1 MKNNQAISNCKNCEN
16 CKKKEK
22 EQLPVEQINCDHDWE
37 DISKMDDLERQ
48 LICTYCSMKKSEPFE
63 LNKHRWS
70 QEDEDSCVD
79 IANHISPLT
88 KVIEK

>member
-1 MKNNQAISNCKNCEN
+1 MNKQNQAISNCKNCGN

-22 EQLPVEQINCDHDWE
+22 EQLPVKQIESDNC
-37 DISKMDDLERQ
+37 S
-48 LICTYCSMKKSEPFE
+48 
-63 LNKHRWS
+63 
-70 QEDEDSCVD
+70 D

>member
-1 MKNNQAISNCKNCEN
+1 MKNNQAISNCKNCGN
-16 CKKKEK
+16 CKNKEK
-22 EQLPVEQINCDHDWE
+22 EQLPVKQINCDHDWE

-48 LICTYCSMKKSEPFE
+48 LICTYCSMKKSEPF
-63 LNKHRWS
+63 NS
-70 QEDEDSCVD
+70 CGTDSCTD